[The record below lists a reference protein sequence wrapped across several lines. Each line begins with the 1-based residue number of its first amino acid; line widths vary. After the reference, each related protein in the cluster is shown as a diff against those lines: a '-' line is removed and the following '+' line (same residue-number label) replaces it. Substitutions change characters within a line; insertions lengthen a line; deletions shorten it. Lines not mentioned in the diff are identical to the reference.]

1 VPGSARP
8 RSWTVC
14 FHLSSVIFR
23 QRVRGVFVAGGRVY
37 SKRTMPITWQISPRG
52 HVDVLFTDPYSQA
65 EAEKVMKQVFAEP
78 GVPRPLRFVV
88 DVRQSTPPDAEFVV
102 NAITFWQ
109 MHVSEM
115 WDAKIAIVAATER
128 QAGMAEMT
136 ELSAESRDLPFTIR
150 RFHESERAEAD
161 AWLHS

>member
-1 VPGSARP
+1 
-8 RSWTVC
+8 
-14 FHLSSVIFR
+14 
-23 QRVRGVFVAGGRVY
+23 
-37 SKRTMPITWQISPRG
+37 MPITWQLNPRG
-52 HVDVLFTDPYSQA
+52 HVDVAFLDPYSQD

-78 GVPRPLRFVV
+78 GVPRPLRFLV

-109 MHVSEM
+109 MHVSHM
-115 WDAKIAIVAATER
+115 WNAKIAVVAATER

-150 RFHESERAEAD
+150 RFHESEWTDAES
-161 AWLHS
+161 WLHANL